1 MSEYLKIALA
11 QINPTIGDIEGNGEK
26 IITEFR
32 KAESNN
38 CDLIIFPELS
48 ISGYLAADLF
58 KKKYFI
64 EAIEKKIIE
73 ILALTKGSKTAI
85 LIGAPL
91 FDFDNRKKETLFNSA
106 IILENGEAR
115 AIIHK
120 KNLPNYSVFDEN
132 RYFKAA
138 DRLSI
143 IDFKGFKI
151 AILICEDLW
160 DGKNIFLL
168 NEQQFD
174 FAISIN
180 ASPYSNKK
188 FQKRIEVATRFCQT
202 LQKKL
207 IYLNQVG
214 AQDELVFDGSSF
226 VIDQDG
232 KIIIQLPEFAES
244 TAFFEIDENLAINS
258 QFQSQIISNQL
269 SRDYQAAILALR
281 DYVKKNNFTSVM
293 IGMSGGIDSGVVA
306 TMAVDALGSENVFLY
321 ALPSRFNS
329 EISMSDAVECANNLS
344 VKLEIISIE
353 MAFSSMLMSI
363 NNISAI
369 AKENLQSRIRG
380 NILMTISNSTNSLLL
395 STGNKSEMAVGY
407 ATIYGDMCGAFNPIK
422 DIYKSEIFELAKWRN
437 ENIAE
442 ISFYKK
448 TKLIPENI
456 ISKAPSAELRE
467 NQKDSDSLPDYQ
479 ILDKILY
486 LLIEEEKSVEEI
498 IETGFDQEMVVKIS
512 NLFFKSEY
520 KRRQSCL
527 GVKISENSFDR
538 ERRYPITNKF
548 TK

>member
-1 MSEYLKIALA
+1 
-11 QINPTIGDIEGNGEK
+11 
-26 IITEFR
+26 
-32 KAESNN
+32 
-38 CDLIIFPELS
+38 
-48 ISGYLAADLF
+48 
-58 KKKYFI
+58 
-64 EAIEKKIIE
+64 
-73 ILALTKGSKTAI
+73 
-85 LIGAPL
+85 
-91 FDFDNRKKETLFNSA
+91 
-106 IILENGEAR
+106 
-115 AIIHK
+115 
-120 KNLPNYSVFDEN
+120 
-132 RYFKAA
+132 
-138 DRLSI
+138 
-143 IDFKGFKI
+143 
-151 AILICEDLW
+151 
-160 DGKNIFLL
+160 
-168 NEQQFD
+168 
-174 FAISIN
+174 
-180 ASPYSNKK
+180 
-188 FQKRIEVATRFCQT
+188 VATRFCQT